1 MTVGGFTNISLPAIE
16 KRFQFNSKELGLIAA
31 SNDISSVLL
40 ICFVSFY
47 GQFGNKVKWLGYGT
61 IITGLCIRN
70 KNLDLLTGETYRLV
84 KCIDPKLNGTSGQHV
99 RESGKCL
106 LV

>member
-1 MTVGGFTNISLPAIE
+1 MTVGGFSNISLPALE

-61 IITGLCIRN
+61 IITGLCS
-70 KNLDLLTGETYRLV
+70 LAQV
-84 KCIDPKLNGTSGQHV
+84 H
-99 RESGKCL
+99 
-106 LV
+106 

>member
-1 MTVGGFTNISLPAIE
+1 MQREASCISLLTVNLSFFLPYSSLGMTVGGFSNISLPALE

-61 IITGLCIRN
+61 IITGLCS
-70 KNLDLLTGETYRLV
+70 LAQEY
-84 KCIDPKLNGTSGQHV
+84 
-99 RESGKCL
+99 
-106 LV
+106 